1 MIVNLMFFVVEKFAD
16 VFIAKD
22 FDITSI
28 FN

>member
-1 MIVNLMFFVVEKFAD
+1 MFFVVEKFAD